1 MGSITNY
8 PFGMSSF
15 GVPIYATGLLPFT
28 GNYFW
33 VNETTGSD
41 ANAGTSPS
49 AAFATLTAALAAAKD
64 GNNDVI
70 FLTGTVHTT
79 ATTTWSKNQTHLI
92 GLSAPNGITPR
103 SRISQTGSTPFSPLV
118 NVTGQGCIF
127 MNIGTFHGFASA
139 TTQICWAD
147 AGGRN
152 YYQGCAILGMGNAT
166 AAAQTG
172 SRNLTVGSGGNGESL
187 FVGCTIGLDT
197 VQRTAAN
204 YSVEFLGGTP
214 RNQFKDCLF
223 TADIGS
229 GGTGAGFINA
239 ATGSIDRTTIFK
251 NCEFLNTVDSGGST
265 ETQTMNVSSSAGGMI
280 VLDNC
285 TIFGV
290 THLETTPSGVVI
302 LNGPVPT
309 NSGTAKALVNNW

>member
-1 MGSITNY
+1 MGTITNF
-8 PFGMSSF
+8 PFGVSSF
-15 GVPIYATGLLPFT
+15 GVPLASGGLLPFT
-28 GNYFW
+28 GNYWW
-33 VNETTGSD
+33 VNESNGSD
-41 ANAGTSPS
+41 ADAGTSPS
-49 AAFATLTAALAAAKD
+49 TAFATLTHALSKVID
-64 GNNDVI
+64 NNNDVI

-79 ATTTWSKNQTHLI
+79 ATVAWNKNQTHLI

-139 TTQICWAD
+139 TPQICWAD
-147 AGGRN
+147 NGARN
-152 YYQGCAILGMGNAT
+152 YYQGCAFLGMGNAT

-172 SRNLTVGSGGNGESL
+172 SRNLTVGAGGNGENL

-197 VQRTAAN
+197 IQRTAAN
-204 YSVEFLGGTP
+204 YSLEFLGATP

-229 GGTGAGFINA
+229 GGAGAGFVNA
-239 ATGSIDRTTIFK
+239 ATGSVDRTTIFK
-251 NCEFLNTVDSGGST
+251 GCEFLNNIASGATT

-280 VLDNC
+280 VLENC
-285 TIFGV
+285 TIYGD
-290 THLETTPSGVVI
+290 TNLETSKSGVVI

-309 NSGTAKALVNNW
+309 NTGTAKALVNNW